1 MISST
6 NGRQKRV
13 KLNYISRN
21 KQIKPYEKT
30 KTKTKNRTKYNF
42 KVPVIVLSLL
52 FIYLAVSLGGE
63 MQKLNAMKNNVQEIE
78 QEIDQ
83 IKARNNEL
91 HKMIKAMQS
100 NEYVEQVAREKLG
113 LVKPGE
119 SRVIP
124 SDNASSNGETE
135 KLNVRDPDIK
145 D

>member
-6 NGRQKRV
+6 NGRKKRA

-21 KQIKPYEKT
+21 KQIKPHEKT
-30 KTKTKNRTKYNF
+30 KKRTKYNF
-42 KVPVIVLSLL
+42 KIPVIVLSLL

-83 IKARNNEL
+83 IKARNDEL
-91 HKMIKAMQS
+91 HKMLKAMES
-100 NEYVEQVAREKLG
+100 NEYVEQIAREKLG

-119 SRVIP
+119 SPVVP
-124 SDNASSNGETE
+124 ADQASSNGEVN
-135 KLNVRDPDIK
+135 KLDVRDPDIEG
-145 D
+145 